1 MQWWQAGETRFATP
15 VSRIS
20 GLPRAGIL
28 RFTARLGISLRTG
41 LPYAGIWPAAW
52 LGISVRTGLLR
63 PLEPAIR
70 AGQRLIAP
78 SPECPRPA
86 PQHRRDRLARIHPS
100 VSSPHSEAEL
110 FPRMCGAGQAVRSA

>member
-1 MQWWQAGETRFATP
+1 MQWRAAGETRFATP

-41 LPYAGIWPAAW
+41 LPYARIWPTAW

-86 PQHRRDRLARIHPS
+86 PPAPPRSPRAHPPQRLF
-100 VSSPHSEAEL
+100 SPL
-110 FPRMCGAGQAVRSA
+110 R